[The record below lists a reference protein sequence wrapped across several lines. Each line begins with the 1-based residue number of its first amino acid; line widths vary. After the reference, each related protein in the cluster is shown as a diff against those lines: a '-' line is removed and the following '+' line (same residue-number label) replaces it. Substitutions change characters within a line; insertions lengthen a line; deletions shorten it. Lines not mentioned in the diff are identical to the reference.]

1 MTILIVLV
9 VLNVVFITLCWLS
22 CVDKN
27 VLQPYDAEHE
37 KAIKE
42 VRDAEKR
49 IMARK
54 LVKTK
59 AAK

>member
-1 MTILIVLV
+1 
-9 VLNVVFITLCWLS
+9 
-22 CVDKN
+22 VDKH
-27 VLQPYDAEHE
+27 VLQPYDEEHE
-37 KAIKE
+37 KAIRE
-42 VRDAEKR
+42 VQDAEKR

>member
-1 MTILIVLV
+1 MTTLIVLV
-9 VLNVVFITLCWLS
+9 VLNVVFITLALLS
-22 CVDKN
+22 CMDKN
-27 VLQPYDAEHE
+27 VLQPYDEEHE